1 MYHINTR
8 ERILSSV
15 YRNVGWAFYFVQKK
29 GGEFLMIG
37 LGAIGGIF
45 IVIGTALGAIDD
57 LTNKK

>member
-1 MYHINTR
+1 MQHINTR
-8 ERILSSV
+8 ERIFAQFTEMQAGLFILHN
-15 YRNVGWAFYFVQKK
+15 RK

-57 LTNKK
+57 LTNKN

>member
-1 MYHINTR
+1 MYHIKTR
-8 ERILSSV
+8 IKIFKQLTKMQAAFILHN
-15 YRNVGWAFYFVQKK
+15 RK

-57 LTNKK
+57 LTNKN